1 MKEQTF
7 LKQIILSKDDMDRF
21 EKKKEMKKIIP
32 VENTWYDWLIF
43 YNSEP
48 IRKSIGGLKGKIIS
62 LFKTEMPKQ
71 TVYGRRKKLRELK
84 KRNIKIPFIS
94 DEIKEKKLKIEYLE
108 MSLKE

>member
-1 MKEQTF
+1 
-7 LKQIILSKDDMDRF
+7 
-21 EKKKEMKKIIP
+21 MKKIRP

-94 DEIKEKKLKIEYLE
+94 DEIKEKKLKIEHLE

>member
-1 MKEQTF
+1 
-7 LKQIILSKDDMDRF
+7 
-21 EKKKEMKKIIP
+21 MKKIRP

-43 YNSEP
+43 YNPEP

-71 TVYGRRKKLRELK
+71 TVYGRGKKLRELK

-94 DEIKEKKLKIEYLE
+94 EEIKEKKLKIEYLE